1 MSNLDDKNDAW
12 LAKLLDGDARTVE
25 QFWDEYGERLNRL
38 AERYLSPRLSRRVG
52 ADDVVQSVCR
62 TFFRRAR
69 EGQFELSD
77 AEALWRLLCVITL
90 TKCRMTA
97 RFHSRGRRGLDREQ
111 PLEAAPG
118 DSIGPGEAVDGGP
131 PPDQAA
137 ELDDELKR
145 LLSALDP
152 EEQQVVDLKLQ
163 EHTNEEIAAE
173 MGCSER
179 TIRRVLARVQSRLR
193 GMLEERSEVGGPRS
207 DVSQSPPTSSDL

>member
-1 MSNLDDKNDAW
+1 MSNPDDRNDAW
-12 LAKLLDGDARTVE
+12 LAALLDGEARTVE
-25 QFWDEYGERLNRL
+25 QFWGEYGERLNRL
-38 AERYLSPRLSRRVG
+38 AERHLSSRLSRRVG

-97 RFHSRGRRGLDREQ
+97 RFHGRERRGINREQ
-111 PLEAAPG
+111 PLDAAPG
-118 DSIGPGEAVDGGP
+118 DSIGPGNAIAGGEP

-137 ELDDELKR
+137 ELDDELQR

-152 EEQQVVDLKLQ
+152 EQQQVVDLKLQ
-163 EHTNEEIAAE
+163 ELTNEEIAE
-173 MGCSER
+173 QIGCSER
-179 TIRRVLARVQSRLR
+179 TVRRVLARVQSRLR
-193 GMLEERSEVGGPRS
+193 GMLEEGSEDGDRKP
-207 DVSQSPPTSSDL
+207 DVSQLPAKSDL